1 MAENINSIVKT
12 SEQFY
17 YAGADMMFAR
27 NYKSYLDKDGKEE
40 TQDFLLAMLSLRTA
54 PVLYA
59 RSIDTKNPESVA
71 YALQDMADFFG
82 GLPYTI
88 RFGGL
93 IPKAVDPVIQ
103 SFVSCND
110 ISLVKVKLS
119 PGAFPAWFLT
129 KETFDCQSALHR
141 DARLSEKTFNDQ
153 PVPGL
158 AVCRRDVLRLEREH
172 LKPLPKGKFD
182 PVFSKKV
189 KVGINGHVEVNGMY
203 YSIPWQERFQPLTAK
218 YSRHWVKI
226 FTEDSR
232 MITSHHRLHGYPGQ
246 YNTSSEHML
255 PPEEAG
261 PKEWTVERFQ
271 RWAASAGPATL
282 KVVNYYLQRGQVP
295 QQGFKIVI
303 SLLSLS
309 KTYSYRQLEKACRIE
324 LDTNMHHPSFRNIL
338 SSFKGFSDRAYKEE
352 LFEDQPPQ
360 II

>member
-27 NYKSYLDKDGKEE
+27 NYKSYLDKDGKEK

-103 SFVSCND
+103 SFVSFND
-110 ISLVKVKLS
+110 ISLVKVRIS
-119 PGAFPAWFLT
+119 SGVFPSWFFT
-129 KETFDCQSALHR
+129 KEIFDYQIAIDR

-203 YSIPWQERFQPLTAK
+203 YSIPWQERFQPLTAR

-271 RWAASAGPATL
+271 RWASSAGPATL
-282 KVVNYYLQRGQVP
+282 KVVVHDQVP